1 MDSLLFLVHRIPFPP
16 NKGDKIRSFNLLKH
30 LAKGFDVYLGTFI
43 DDPADRENV
52 EPLREFCSEISTFEL
67 KPTKRK
73 IASVKG
79 LLHGQPL
86 TIPYYAK
93 PQLHGW
99 VRDVVKANEITDA
112 LVFSSSMAQYIDF
125 PMYANMTRVIDFV
138 DIDSEK
144 WKAYAER
151 KSWPASSIY
160 AREARTLFKY
170 EMEIARRFD
179 HCLFVSQAEAELFER
194 LTGIIDGKIGALH
207 NGVDIDYFDPRCEF
221 VDPYPRR
228 VPVLVFTGAMDYWA
242 NVDAVCWFAEEA
254 FSAIRSAVPDAEFW
268 IVGSQPSE
276 AVKDLQNL
284 EGVHVT
290 GAVPDVR
297 PFIQYARAAVAPLR
311 VARGIQNKVLEAMA
325 MGKPVLTTPQA
336 IEGINVGPE
345 YEPLI
350 TEKIPEMVDIGR
362 TLLKSDHYNSLGVVG
377 RAYVEGQHDWTSQ
390 LKKIDTLFTKGTL
403 KT

>member
-52 EPLREFCSEISTFEL
+52 EPLREFCSEIATFEL
-67 KPTKRK
+67 NPTKRK

-254 FSAIRSAVPDAEFW
+254 FSAIRSAVPDA
-268 IVGSQPSE
+268 
-276 AVKDLQNL
+276 
-284 EGVHVT
+284 
-290 GAVPDVR
+290 
-297 PFIQYARAAVAPLR
+297 
-311 VARGIQNKVLEAMA
+311 
-325 MGKPVLTTPQA
+325 VLTTPQA